1 VDIDETNSSM
11 GHEEV
16 FFTSSASPLP
26 PKSIPTCVCK
36 YGLATL
42 AEFDGKELTFDVS
55 TRYHAMS
62 GPLLV

>member
-1 VDIDETNSSM
+1 MDIVETNSSM

-16 FFTSSASPLP
+16 FFTSSAP

-36 YGLATL
+36 YGLAAL

>member
-1 VDIDETNSSM
+1 VDIAETNSSM

-16 FFTSSASPLP
+16 FLP
-26 PKSIPTCVCK
+26 HQPVVCL
-36 YGLATL
+36 YGLVAL

-62 GPLLV
+62 GPLLI